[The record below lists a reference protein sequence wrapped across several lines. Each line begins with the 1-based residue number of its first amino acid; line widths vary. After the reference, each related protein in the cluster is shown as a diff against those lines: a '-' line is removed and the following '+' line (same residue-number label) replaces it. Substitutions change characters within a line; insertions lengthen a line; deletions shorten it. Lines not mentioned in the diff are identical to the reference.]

1 MVKDAKYNSFLLTKN
16 AKMIFIVFRGEMS
29 ILSFDASAKDT
40 ILYSVVDNPAKDTD
54 VRINNGVLCI
64 VQSTQ
69 TRSCR
74 LDWQSPYYSTL
85 HFAK

>member
-1 MVKDAKYNSFLLTKN
+1 MIKDAKYNSFLLTKN

-54 VRINNGVLCI
+54 VRINNGVLCK
-64 VQSTQ
+64 VQSTVVRTLPVQ
-69 TRSCR
+69 TAAPS
-74 LDWQSPYYSTL
+74 
-85 HFAK
+85 